1 MDYGWPDGTFL
12 QGRDADRRTPVAVVV
27 GRARVELATIG
38 ELAALPG
45 SGDIK
50 VVPEPL
56 FLALPTRIADGTLVQ
71 GIVDPGGRVDLTR
84 VALMAGGARAEFH
97 DRGELVQCG
106 YAGRPVWAIPSRV
119 FRALPVVPDDC
130 VFLRNAENLAVY
142 RIRHGR
148 RQKVSESSIPGPA
161 RVWSVPARVLENLA
175 ARRPRG

>member
-1 MDYGWPDGTFL
+1 VDYGWPDGTFL